1 MKKILKGALA
11 ALLTIAL
18 TIPMF
23 SMAAVAEETPSV
35 EIPVTIHLSG
45 SVPSTKE
52 DLAVVLTAAD
62 AACPMPE
69 NAVDGVYKMTIN
81 GEVTQNMA
89 PITFSKVGIHH
100 YTIHQEPGTKTKGT
114 YDETVYDMTIYVT
127 NAETGGLETTVVLHL
142 DGVEA
147 KPGKVEFTNSYRSS
161 GGGGGG
167 STGGGG
173 DPTSGGGGTPGG
185 GPGTTTITEAETPT
199 TTILPFDVPLALP
212 QTGTLWWLVPILA
225 VAGIVMFLVGMA
237 KGRKKTEDDEI

>member
-23 SMAAVAEETPSV
+23 SVAAVAEETPSV

-69 NAVDGVYKMTIN
+69 SAVDGVYKMTVT
-81 GEVTQNMA
+81 GAVTQNMA

-100 YTIHQEPGTKTKGT
+100 YTIHQEPGTKTKGN
-114 YDETVYDMTIYVT
+114 YDRTVYDMTIYVT
-127 NAETGGLETTVVLHL
+127 NAETGGLETTVVMHL
-142 DGVEA
+142 DGVET

-167 STGGGG
+167 GGST
-173 DPTSGGGGTPGG
+173 PTPGGGTPSG
-185 GPGTTTITEAETPT
+185 GPGVTEIAEGEVPT
-199 TTILPFDVPLALP
+199 TTILPFDIPLALP

-225 VAGIVMFLVGMA
+225 AAGAVMFVGGMM
-237 KGRKKTEDDEI
+237 KNRKNREDDEM

>member
-23 SMAAVAEETPSV
+23 SMAAVAGETPSV
-35 EIPVTIHLSG
+35 EIPVTIHLNG

-52 DLAVVLTAAD
+52 DLVVVLTAAD

-69 NAVDGVYKMTIN
+69 SAVDGVYKMTVT
-81 GEVTQNMA
+81 GAVTQNMA

-100 YTIHQEPGTKTKGT
+100 YTIHQEPGKKTKGN
-114 YDETVYDMTIYVT
+114 YDGAVYDMTIYVT

-167 STGGGG
+167 GGSTG
-173 DPTSGGGGTPGG
+173 GGGGTPGG

-225 VAGIVMFLVGMA
+225 VAGIVMFLVGIA